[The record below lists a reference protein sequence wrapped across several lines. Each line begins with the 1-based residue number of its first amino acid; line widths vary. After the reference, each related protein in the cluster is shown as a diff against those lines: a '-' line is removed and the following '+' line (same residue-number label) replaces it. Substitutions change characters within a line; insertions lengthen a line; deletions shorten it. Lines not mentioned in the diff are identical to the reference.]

1 MWRIVPAVTLVLGV
15 LTTVVVIG
23 TAGGLTVVFVLLTPL
38 VGWSFTIAGMV
49 VWARRPRLRTGP
61 LMAAAG
67 LAWFVHL
74 LTWTHAAPWAL
85 MGQALN
91 NLYVA
96 LVGHLLLAYPTGR
109 LRTRPLRALV
119 ALGYADVLG
128 VHAARTLL
136 PPGPVATMLATV
148 ELAVGLGLLVAGA
161 AVLAG
166 WWRPAGPVERH
177 GMRSHLLA
185 GGLAGVALA
194 ANMLSVWLAPGW
206 QWPLFVLFTGALAA
220 VPLAFLAGLLDLR
233 LRRAAVADLL
243 TGNGRDEHL
252 AAGLARAL
260 RDPSLQVAYRVTGQD
275 RFVDVQGRPVV
286 MPAEGDR
293 QTASL
298 VRHDGDAIGAVI
310 HDRALLAEPELLDAV
325 AAAGLTLRNRHLHAE
340 LRARLAELQASR
352 VRLVEAAAAERRR
365 IERNLHDGA
374 QQQLVSVAMGLA
386 LLESRLDR
394 SHDTRTVLAEAR
406 AGLTTALNDL
416 RRLSQGIHPAILSE
430 RGLRAAV
437 SELAWSFP
445 VPVTVRWSA
454 PDRLPHPVEP
464 TAYYVISEAL
474 ANAAKHA
481 RATAVS
487 VEVTAEPGEVTVV
500 VRDDG
505 AGGANARGAGLSGL
519 ADRVETLD
527 GTMTIISRPG
537 TGTTVQAVLP
547 CA

>member
-166 WWRPAGPVERH
+166 WWRPR
-177 GMRSHLLA
+177 
-185 GGLAGVALA
+185 
-194 ANMLSVWLAPGW
+194 PGR
-206 QWPLFVLFTGALAA
+206 TARDA
-220 VPLAFLAGLLDLR
+220 VPSAGRGLGGRGPGRQHAQRLA
-233 LRRAAVADLL
+233 
-243 TGNGRDEHL
+243 
-252 AAGLARAL
+252 
-260 RDPSLQVAYRVTGQD
+260 
-275 RFVDVQGRPVV
+275 
-286 MPAEGDR
+286 
-293 QTASL
+293 
-298 VRHDGDAIGAVI
+298 
-310 HDRALLAEPELLDAV
+310 
-325 AAAGLTLRNRHLHAE
+325 
-340 LRARLAELQASR
+340 RARLAVAAVRAVHRGPGGRSARVPGRPARPAAAPGRGGRPPHGQRPGRAPRRGSGPGASR
-352 VRLVEAAAAERRR
+352 PVAAGRLSGDRPGPFRRR
-365 IERNLHDGA
+365 SGPSGGHARG
-374 QQQLVSVAMGLA
+374 G
-386 LLESRLDR
+386 R
-394 SHDTRTVLAEAR
+394 S
-406 AGLTTALNDL
+406 
-416 RRLSQGIHPAILSE
+416 
-430 RGLRAAV
+430 
-437 SELAWSFP
+437 
-445 VPVTVRWSA
+445 
-454 PDRLPHPVEP
+454 PDRISGTARRRRHRSRHP
-464 TAYYVISEAL
+464 
-474 ANAAKHA
+474 
-481 RATAVS
+481 
-487 VEVTAEPGEVTVV
+487 
-500 VRDDG
+500 
-505 AGGANARGAGLSGL
+505 
-519 ADRVETLD
+519 
-527 GTMTIISRPG
+527 RPG
-537 TGTTVQAVLP
+537 AAGRARTPRRGGRRQA
-547 CA
+547 